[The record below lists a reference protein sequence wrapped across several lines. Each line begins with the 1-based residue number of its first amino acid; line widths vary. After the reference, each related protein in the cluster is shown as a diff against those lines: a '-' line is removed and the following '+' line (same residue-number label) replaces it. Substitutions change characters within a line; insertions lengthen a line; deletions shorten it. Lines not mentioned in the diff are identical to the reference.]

1 MADFTNHELD
11 LMSRALERALCSI
24 EGKPRR
30 DYTTGDLATGIFQA
44 AAEGVRCEET
54 LAKRA
59 IEYARSSS
67 EETQLISQGG
77 AAAEIRDDAERH

>member
-1 MADFTNHELD
+1 MPDFTNRELD
-11 LMSRALERALCSI
+11 LMSRALERALSSI

-59 IEYARSSS
+59 VEYARSSREEAQSIS
-67 EETQLISQGG
+67 EG